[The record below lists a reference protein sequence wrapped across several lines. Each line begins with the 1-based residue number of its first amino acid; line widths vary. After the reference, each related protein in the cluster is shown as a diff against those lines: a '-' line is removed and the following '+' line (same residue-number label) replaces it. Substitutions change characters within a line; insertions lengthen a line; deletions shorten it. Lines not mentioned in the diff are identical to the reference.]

1 MIHAFFVILGG
12 DHYDHIEEEGK
23 KTREAK
29 AKAKEEAK
37 AESKEDA
44 NEDAKDVAAVAPIVE
59 APGGQSKTRESS
71 TAATSHPAAVGPN
84 KVSPDHV
91 IVAGAD
97 GSAEVS
103 KAE

>member
-44 NEDAKDVAAVAPIVE
+44 KDVAAVAPIVE

-71 TAATSHPAAVGPN
+71 TAATSHPTAVGPN
-84 KVSPDHV
+84 EVPPDHV